1 MNVVDLASGQSRD
14 FSLDEP
20 NQYIFEALKKLSKR
34 GGNLR
39 FSMSQAEK
47 ERLDKKFNYGFLV
60 DFRKYVG
67 VDDSLTYRE
76 EDDNG
81 LYVFTTYFKP
91 D

>member
-1 MNVVDLASGQSRD
+1 MNVVDLASGKSRNI
-14 FSLDEP
+14 SLDES
-20 NQYIFEALKKLSKR
+20 NESIFAALKSLSKR

-39 FSMSQAEK
+39 FSMSHAEK
-47 ERLDKKFNYGFLV
+47 ERLDKKFNSGFLV

-76 EDDNG
+76 EDDG